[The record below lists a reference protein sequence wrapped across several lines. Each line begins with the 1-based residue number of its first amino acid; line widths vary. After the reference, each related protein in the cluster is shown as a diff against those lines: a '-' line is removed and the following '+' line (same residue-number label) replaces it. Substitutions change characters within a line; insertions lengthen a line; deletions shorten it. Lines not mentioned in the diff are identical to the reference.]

1 MFFFFCKQK
10 TAYEMRISDW
20 SSDVCSSDLMA
31 MESSVEAVDMS
42 ALDPAKIVALDI
54 VSAEVR
60 RNFRDYCARWAT
72 QPPFYIMH
80 DGILQVMVGRHRD
93 LTEVSMDSTIYSVEL
108 PDRKSVVSGKSVS
121 VCVVLGVR
129 RTIKK
134 K

>member
-1 MFFFFCKQK
+1 
-10 TAYEMRISDW
+10 
-20 SSDVCSSDLMA
+20 
-31 MESSVEAVDMS
+31 MS

-93 LTEVSMDSTIYSVEL
+93 LTEVSMDRTIYSVEL
-108 PDRKSVVSGKSVS
+108 PKRPGVEKFDTFMGMDVLAQLEMGRASCRDIGSQFVLIWVVAESLTK
-121 VCVVLGVR
+121 
-129 RTIKK
+129 I
-134 K
+134 

>member
-1 MFFFFCKQK
+1 
-10 TAYEMRISDW
+10 
-20 SSDVCSSDLMA
+20 
-31 MESSVEAVDMS
+31 MS

-93 LTEVSMDSTIYSVEL
+93 LTEVSMDRSIYSAEL
-108 PDRKSVVSGKSVS
+108 PKRP
-121 VCVVLGVR
+121 GVEKFDTFMGMDVR
-129 RTIKK
+129 SKEHTSELQSLNGSQYADI
-134 K
+134 